1 MMGIY
6 RKILVAVNGSDASFH
21 ALTESFRLAG
31 SEKSWITA
39 VSVVPAYEGELE
51 LAGTRDIMAALRKP
65 CDVAL
70 SKVKSLAESNRML
83 VKTVCEE
90 GVVYERIA
98 DLADAEN
105 SDLIV
110 LGARKG
116 GAGRHPGNITSR
128 VIGLSRTDVLVI
140 PEHSIIGLKKI
151 MVATDGSRFSL
162 AATARAIELA
172 RCHGGSLTVISV
184 VDVPSELHAESPGTV
199 DRIIARAKEIAEAV
213 RAEAQAAGVSAV
225 ASVAEGE
232 AHEVISARAAGAG
245 AELLVMGSHGRTGLR
260 RLLMG
265 SVTENVIGNAPCPVL
280 VVR

>member
-70 SKVKSLAESNRML
+70 SKVKSLAEAGRML

-110 LGARKG
+110 LGAREG
-116 GAGRHPGNITSR
+116 GAGRHLGNTTSR

-140 PEHSIIGLKKI
+140 PEHSTIGLGKI
-151 MVATDGSRFSL
+151 MVATDGSRFSH
-162 AATARAIELA
+162 AATDRAIELA
-172 RCHGGSLTVISV
+172 RVHGGMLTVISV
-184 VDVPSELHAESPGTV
+184 VDVPPELHAESPGTV
-199 DRIIARAKEIAEAV
+199 DKIIARAKEIVEAV
-213 RAEAQAAGVSAV
+213 RVEAQSAGVQAV
-225 ASVAEGE
+225 ATVAEGE
-232 AHEVISARAAGAG
+232 AHEVIAARAAKVG